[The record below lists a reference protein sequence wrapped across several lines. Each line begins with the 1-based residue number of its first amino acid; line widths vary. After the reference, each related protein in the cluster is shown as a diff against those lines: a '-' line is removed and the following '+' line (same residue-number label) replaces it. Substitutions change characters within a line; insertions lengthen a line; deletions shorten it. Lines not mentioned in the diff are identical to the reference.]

1 MSDKKR
7 NEKDTS
13 VVRITRQN
21 KDLDPVAV
29 GMFIA
34 ENRGRHNLTQEEL
47 AKKIFISRK
56 TVSKWENGRGLPSIE
71 LLRPLCDE
79 LNISLYELLMGE
91 FMRMASETE
100 GGITKKILNSPK
112 FKISVIIGTILLLFM
127 ILCYLIVHL
136 NDIKVY
142 TINYEDKN
150 FTIENG
156 MILFSKT
163 DCFINLG
170 DFHTDLLENHNYLY
184 EFYKGTVDTMKEEDL
199 LLKFTNS
206 SLVYFESESC
216 KEIEKNL
223 KEQRNDFT
231 MKISYVDENGMDTYF
246 KIDLSKS
253 IKRSFKLKNL
263 YGNNNS
269 TDIQEEEREAKLEAL
284 HSYKDLTSLE
294 EGEKTLD
301 KINVEFLFNKT
312 PKELIDCY
320 EGKEIAINDES
331 YSISYEY
338 ADNVLMLSH
347 EDKYIKIDFDLF
359 RLTSFDNDVMFF
371 SINKKYD
378 IEFNDFRI
386 DIYNFILNFVNQ
398 LRDLNY
404 CY

>member
-1 MSDKKR
+1 MSDKKK

-13 VVRITRQN
+13 IVRIARQK

-47 AKKIFISRK
+47 ANKIFISRK
-56 TVSKWENGRGLPSIE
+56 TISKWETGKGLPSIE

-91 FMRMASETE
+91 FIRMASETE
-100 GGITKKILNSPK
+100 GGITKRILNSPK
-112 FKISVIIGTILLLFM
+112 FKISVILGTILLLFM

-156 MILFSKT
+156 MIVFSKT

-223 KEQRNDFT
+223 KEQRNDFA

-269 TDIQEEEREAKLEAL
+269 TDIKEEEKEAKLEAL
-284 HSYKDLTSLE
+284 HGYKYLTELE
-294 EGEKTLD
+294 EEDKALD
-301 KINVEFLFNKT
+301 RINVAFLFNKT
-312 PKELIDCY
+312 PRELI
-320 EGKEIAINDES
+320 E
-331 YSISYEY
+331 
-338 ADNVLMLSH
+338 
-347 EDKYIKIDFDLF
+347 DFDGKVVSFNEEDYKIIYDTNLNILEIKNEITSYKINFRYRRIAYNQDKLVFLTLDEDYNINFNGSTTLCFSNIKSLF
-359 RLTSFDNDVMFF
+359 SSL
-371 SINKKYD
+371 YD
-378 IEFNDFRI
+378 M
-386 DIYNFILNFVNQ
+386 L
-398 LRDLNY
+398 
-404 CY
+404 